1 MKIKLNSNMI
11 TGAVFLVLSTVLH
24 LLIPSQIK
32 TYETGPITA
41 ATVPTLLIRG
51 LILCSVILL
60 IQGVLSKDKKEYVV
74 SGALFCKDNLRRLKP
89 LLYIAMLSVYAL
101 ILPHAGFIVSSL
113 LLSVGILI
121 YFGARK
127 WWFYAIV
134 SANIFF
140 AYFAFQAMS
149 VSLP

>member
-1 MKIKLNSNMI
+1 MKVKINSNMM
-11 TGAVFLVLSTVLH
+11 TGGVFLILSAVLH
-24 LLIPSQIK
+24 FLIPSQIK

-60 IQGVLSKDKKEYVV
+60 IQGIVSKDKKEYVI

-89 LLYIAMLSVYAL
+89 LLYIAMLLAYAI
-101 ILPHAGFIVSSL
+101 ILPYAGFVVSSL
-113 LLSVGILI
+113 LLSNGILF

-134 SANIFF
+134 SANIVF